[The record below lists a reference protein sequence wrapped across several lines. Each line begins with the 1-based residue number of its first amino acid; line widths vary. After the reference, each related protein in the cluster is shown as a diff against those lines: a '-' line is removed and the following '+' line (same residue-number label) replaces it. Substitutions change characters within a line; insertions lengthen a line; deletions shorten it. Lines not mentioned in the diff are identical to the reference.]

1 MKRLSVSERRRQS
14 KRISILIW
22 VICIIGIIGVLWAI
36 ISYFTNP
43 ILVSGVSVRDSGAG
57 VLVKYTLK
65 NRTNKPQVVTLDI
78 ILYARDMSL
87 FPKVPDAVLVSEKKQ
102 VRFSMHPKEVRAVE
116 TIVSTIWP
124 VVRQSVSVVSCK
136 EKVR

>member
-1 MKRLSVSERRRQS
+1 
-14 KRISILIW
+14 
-22 VICIIGIIGVLWAI
+22 VIGIIGIIGALWVI
-36 ISYFTNP
+36 ISYFSKP

-57 VLVKYTLK
+57 ELVKYTLK

-78 ILYARDMSL
+78 ILYTRDMSL

>member
-1 MKRLSVSERRRQS
+1 VKRLSVSERRRQS

-102 VRFSMHPKEVRAVE
+102 VKFSMHPKEVRAVE

>member
-1 MKRLSVSERRRQS
+1 VKRLSVSERRRQS